1 MDQSTVQKRQLI
13 TYSIGIE
20 TRKIM
25 DSEPSETARET
36 VPR

>member
-1 MDQSTVQKRQLI
+1 MEQSTVQKRQLI
-13 TYSIGIE
+13 TNSIEIE

-25 DSEPSETARET
+25 DSELSETARET